1 MENKKSYAEMSKDC
15 TMTRNRSTDL
25 TMMEIYVEMVLE
37 ELLFHHQK
45 EKLISKIDA
54 ALDARDRSLFLQLS
68 SDYKEL
74 CTRYDM

>member
-1 MENKKSYAEMSKDC
+1 
-15 TMTRNRSTDL
+15 MTK
-25 TMMEIYVEMVLE
+25 
-37 ELLFHHQK
+37 K